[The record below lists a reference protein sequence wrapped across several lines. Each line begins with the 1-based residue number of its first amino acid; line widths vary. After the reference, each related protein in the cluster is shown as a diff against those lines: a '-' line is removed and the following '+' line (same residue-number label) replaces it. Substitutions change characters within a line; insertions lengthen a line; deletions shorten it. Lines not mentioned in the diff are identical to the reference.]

1 MQKFSTIDL
10 DQQLGNVKAAAS
22 REPVVITEHRKDR
35 FVLMHIDEYKSL
47 KAKANP
53 RKVYGPGETPKK
65 LAELFTNEIDRTLK
79 TLK

>member
-1 MQKFSTIDL
+1 MQKFSTVDL

-22 REPVVITEHRKDR
+22 RAPVVITEHRKDR

-53 RKVYGPGETPKK
+53 RKVYSRGETPKQ